1 MHDDNVAGAVTGAD
15 PAGYVEVTM
24 RRDGRLTAL
33 RINPHA
39 MYDLTAGELAGA
51 CLEAIER
58 ADSVRSHPGRAFW
71 GLTNS

>member
-1 MHDDNVAGAVTGAD
+1 MYDDSSAVTVTDSGR
-15 PAGYVEVTM
+15 YVEVSV

-39 MYDLTAGELAGA
+39 MYDLTAAELASA

-58 ADSVRSHPGRAFW
+58 ADSMRSHPGRA
-71 GLTNS
+71 LTAGKEL